1 METTTDRK
9 PLATYRVEDG
19 VAVFEM
25 DDPPANTYT
34 HEMMRDLDECILRA
48 RFDDNVH
55 VILIRG
61 AGDKFFSA
69 GANIAE
75 GVAKGTAREFRR
87 FLDISIGSLG
97 ELSYILLAA
106 RDSGLLSQSEFG
118 ELEALRDHAN
128 RLTWGLYRPV
138 RERARRK

>member
-1 METTTDRK
+1 MGESASSAGIRSGKRYTQLKAWVACHEVFLRVHQ
-9 PLATYRVEDG
+9 ATRTW
-19 VAVFEM
+19 
-25 DDPPANTYT
+25 PP
-34 HEMMRDLDECILRA
+34 HELHGLGSQATRA
-48 RFDDNVH
+48 
-55 VILIRG
+55 
-61 AGDKFFSA
+61 AFSA
-69 GANIAE
+69 GANIAD

-106 RDSGLLSQSEFG
+106 RDIGVLSQSEFG

-128 RLTWGLYRPV
+128 RLTWGLYRAV